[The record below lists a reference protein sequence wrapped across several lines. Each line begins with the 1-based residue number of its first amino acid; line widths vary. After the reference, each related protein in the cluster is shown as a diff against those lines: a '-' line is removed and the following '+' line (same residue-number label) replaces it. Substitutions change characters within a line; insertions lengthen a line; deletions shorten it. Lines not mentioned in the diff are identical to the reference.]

1 MTALVAL
8 VLHPLGRPAKRH
20 AWALPLG
27 AVGAEQDSSILGF
40 ADRPKRRSTISP
52 LQLKVVEHG

>member
-1 MTALVAL
+1 MTELVAL
-8 VLHPLGRPAKRH
+8 VIHRLGRPAKRP
-20 AWALPLG
+20 ARALPLC

-40 ADRPKRRSTISP
+40 ADQPKRRSTISP